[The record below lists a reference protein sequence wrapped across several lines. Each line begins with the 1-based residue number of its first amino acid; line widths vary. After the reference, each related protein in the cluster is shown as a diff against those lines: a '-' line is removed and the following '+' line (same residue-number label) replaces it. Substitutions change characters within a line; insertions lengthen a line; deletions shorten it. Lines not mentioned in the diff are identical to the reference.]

1 MLMRCE
7 GRAVPKWQYNSQK
20 IYSGKLSL
28 SEIYNNE
35 LGRSTRCA
43 HLINEDPM
51 SALKLFDATVLWV
64 MGERMAINGFESV
77 MGRDYAQTWLCEIVG
92 Q

>member
-1 MLMRCE
+1 M
-7 GRAVPKWQYNSQK
+7 VPKWQYNSQK

-35 LGRSTRCA
+35 LGRVTRCA
-43 HLINEDPM
+43 ELVSEDQEPT
-51 SALKLFDATVLWV
+51 LKLFDATVLWV

-77 MGRDYAQTWLCEIVG
+77 MCRDYAQTWLCEIDG